1 VGARTGSTA
10 AGWVR
15 AGRRGAPP
23 LGRVGLSEGEAQR
36 QGIIVR
42 VAKLPMSSVLRT
54 EATEETQGFMKVVV
68 AGDDD
73 RILGFT
79 MIGSQ
84 ADEVIASV
92 QVAMLAKLS
101 YQKLRD
107 AVITHPTIAEGLG
120 PLLSNVPDRSE
131 SDE

>member
-1 VGARTGSTA
+1 M
-10 AGWVR
+10 
-15 AGRRGAPP
+15 
-23 LGRVGLSEGEAQR
+23 
-36 QGIIVR
+36 R

-68 AGDDD
+68 SGDDD

-84 ADEVIASV
+84 ADEVMAAM
-92 QVAMLAKLS
+92 QVAILANLP
-101 YQKLRD
+101 YPQVRD

-120 PLLSNVPDRSE
+120 LLLTKLPSRSNE
-131 SDE
+131 G

>member
-1 VGARTGSTA
+1 MFTD
-10 AGWVR
+10 
-15 AGRRGAPP
+15 PP
-23 LGRVGLSEGEAQR
+23 LARVGLSEGDAQR

-54 EATEETQGFMKVVV
+54 ETTEETQGFMKVVV

-84 ADEVIASV
+84 ADEVMAAV
-92 QVAMLAKLS
+92 QMAMMAKLT

-120 PLLSNVPDRSE
+120 PLLSNLPVRS
-131 SDE
+131 

>member
-1 VGARTGSTA
+1 MSTLPPLDFGQNQVGADT
-10 AGWVR
+10 
-15 AGRRGAPP
+15 
-23 LGRVGLSEGEAQR
+23 RVGLSERDAQR

-42 VAKLPMSSVLRT
+42 VAMLPMNSVLRT

-84 ADEVIASV
+84 ADEVMAAV
-92 QVAMLAKLS
+92 QMAMLAKLP
-101 YQKLRD
+101 YQQLRD

-120 PLLSNVPDRSE
+120 HLLSNVPARSE